1 MTELQEKLLMLQDVE
16 YRDFQSGLMPTMNRK
31 TIIGIRTPVLRAFA
45 KEFSK
50 KGKTVDIF
58 MRKLPHFYYEENNLH
73 MMLIAEIKDY
83 DRCILLLERFLP
95 YINNWAT
102 CDSPAPK
109 CFTKHKEELL
119 PHIYKWIAS
128 GETYTIRYGV
138 GMLMRLYLDEDF
150 KPEYLELVG
159 KIKSDEYYVNMMI
172 AWYFATA
179 LAKQWNSAI
188 IWLEEKRLPE
198 WVHKQTIKKACESLR
213 ISDEKKEY
221 LKKLRQ

>member
-1 MTELQEKLLMLQDVE
+1 
-16 YRDFQSGLMPTMNRK
+16 
-31 TIIGIRTPVLRAFA
+31 
-45 KEFSK
+45 
-50 KGKTVDIF
+50 
-58 MRKLPHFYYEENNLH
+58 
-73 MMLIAEIKDY
+73 
-83 DRCILLLERFLP
+83 
-95 YINNWAT
+95 
-102 CDSPAPK
+102 
-109 CFTKHKEELL
+109 
-119 PHIYKWIAS
+119 
-128 GETYTIRYGV
+128 
-138 GMLMRLYLDEDF
+138 MLMRLYLDEDF